1 MMINKINPPI
11 VPTLQLN
18 KTASESQ
25 TVSVNQTNQTSSFED
40 ILKDQLG
47 RSPTVRFSAH
57 AQQRITSR
65 NIDFGG
71 NEAVRLEQ
79 AIEKA
84 ANKGSRESLILMD
97 DLALVV
103 SIKNKMVITAIDA
116 NSRKENI
123 FTNIDSV
130 VLT

>member
-1 MMINKINPPI
+1 MINKINLPT
-11 VPTLQLN
+11 VPTQQVN
-18 KTASESQ
+18 KTASEPQNVSAHRTDQ
-25 TVSVNQTNQTSSFED
+25 TVSFED

-65 NIDFGG
+65 NIDFGS

-79 AIEKA
+79 AVEKA

-103 SIKNKMVITAIDA
+103 SIKNKVVITAVDA
-116 NSRKENI
+116 NSRKENV